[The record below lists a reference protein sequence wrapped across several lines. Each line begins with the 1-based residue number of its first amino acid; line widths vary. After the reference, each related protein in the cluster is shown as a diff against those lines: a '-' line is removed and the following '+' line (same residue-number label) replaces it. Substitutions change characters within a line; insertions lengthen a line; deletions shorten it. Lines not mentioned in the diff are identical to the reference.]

1 MHLYPDAYF
10 LKDGLMMVLPFL
22 TSAVPSSLLGIATYV
37 LSSLALYTL
46 ATRRGIQKAW
56 LSWVP
61 VLNVWII
68 GSLSDQ
74 YRYVVKGEFRA
85 KRKSLLVL
93 NLLVMLIVIS
103 MVAVAIGMVVDL
115 VTSMMY
121 GVNIEAMVRGPVLME
136 VLLAVPLAGLAV
148 AAAVVRFIALY
159 DVYKSMDPDNAVLF
173 LVLSILFGVTEP
185 FLLFF
190 NRQKDNGMPP
200 RKPAPERIPREE
212 PWQDQEQKD
221 YL

>member
-1 MHLYPDAYF
+1 MFFSRMLSSFATIF
-10 LKDGLMMVLPFL
+10 A
-22 TSAVPSSLLGIATYV
+22 SALVGIPTGMIGIAAYV
-37 LSSLALYTL
+37 LTALSLYTL
-46 ATRRGIQKAW
+46 ASRRQIAHAW

-85 KRKSLLVL
+85 KRKSLLIL
-93 NLLVMLIVIS
+93 NLLMMLIVTG

-115 VTSMMY
+115 VTSVMY
-121 GVNIEAMVRGPVLME
+121 GINIEAMVSGPILME
-136 VLLAVPLAGLAV
+136 ALLAVPLSGLAI
-148 AAAVVRFIALY
+148 ATAVVRFMALY

-173 LVLSILFGVTEP
+173 LVLSILFGVTES

-190 NRQKDNGMPP
+190 NRQKDKGMPP
-200 RKPAPERIPREE
+200 RKPAPEKIPREE